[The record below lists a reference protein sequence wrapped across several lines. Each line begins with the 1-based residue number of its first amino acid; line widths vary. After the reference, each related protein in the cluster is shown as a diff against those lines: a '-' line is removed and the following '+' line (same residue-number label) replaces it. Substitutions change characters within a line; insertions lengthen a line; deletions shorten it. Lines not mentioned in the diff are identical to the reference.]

1 MEDIKKLLVYFRNA
15 LAFSY
20 SWLVLCYALTGY
32 AGTIIPL
39 YYSGVYPALRVD
51 LLLKIFLL
59 CAWGS
64 ACFVFA
70 FCTKIMKKRGF
81 LFDLTIFFILFI
93 TVEILMFYWMDL
105 FTGAGTVKMW
115 IIFGIFILIC
125 YITCILIDVLIMR
138 KRSKVYTDK
147 LNEYNSKNGAG

>member
-20 SWLVLCYALTGY
+20 SWLVLCSALVGILY
-32 AGTIIPL
+32 AGL
-39 YYSGVYPALRVD
+39 DFRVAVGYSIKCET
-51 LLLKIFLL
+51 LLKLLAL

-81 LFDLTIFFILFI
+81 LFDLTIFFILFVP
-93 TVEILMFYWMDL
+93 VEILMFYWMDL
-105 FTGAGTVKMW
+105 FQGAGTVKMW
-115 IIFGIFILIC
+115 IILGVFILIC
-125 YITCILIDVLIMR
+125 YITCILIDVFIMR

-147 LNEYNSKNGAG
+147 LMEYNSKKQAD

>member
-1 MEDIKKLLVYFRNA
+1 MEDIKKLLVYFRNS